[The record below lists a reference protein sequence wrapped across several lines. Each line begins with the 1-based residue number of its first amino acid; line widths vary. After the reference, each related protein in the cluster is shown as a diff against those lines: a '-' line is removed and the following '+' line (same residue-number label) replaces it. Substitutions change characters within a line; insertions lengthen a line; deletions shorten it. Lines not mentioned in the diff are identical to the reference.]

1 MSEKKK
7 ILVTGATGAQGGSVA
22 DFLLKSGNYSVRA
35 LTRDAGSEKALNL
48 KDKGAEIAEG
58 NMEDVTS
65 LIDAMKDCYGVFGVT
80 SFWEHFQKEF
90 EHGKNLVDAVSKSN
104 IEHFVFSTL
113 PNVKK
118 ISNGKYEAP
127 HLDLK
132 AELEEYSKS
141 KDLKATYVHAAFY
154 FENFYTFFPPQK
166 QEDGS
171 FTFGFPQENNLR
183 GISIEDLGG
192 IVLNIFDHPSEYIGK
207 TIFAAGDSIT
217 PAEYAATMSE
227 VLGKK
232 VIFNYIPQDIFAGFG
247 FPGADDLAAMFAF
260 QQEFLPPPH
269 TDADDSRKMYPELK
283 TFKQWMED
291 NKDKF
296 GFLA

>member
-1 MSEKKK
+1 MSEKKR

-22 DFLLKSGNYSVRA
+22 NFLLKSGKYSVRA
-35 LTRDAGSEKALNL
+35 LTRDAGSERALNL
-48 KDKGAEIAEG
+48 KDAGAEIVEG
-58 NMEDVTS
+58 NMDDVQS

-80 SFWEHFQKEF
+80 SFWEHFQKEYD
-90 EHGKNLVDAVSKSN
+90 HGKNLVDAVSKSN

-113 PNVKK
+113 PGVKK

-132 AELEEYSKS
+132 AELEDYSKS
-141 KDLKATYVHAAFY
+141 MNLKATYVHAAFY
-154 FENFYTFFPPQK
+154 YENFLAFFPPQK
-166 QEDGS
+166 QADGS
-171 FTFGFPQENNLR
+171 FAFGFPQENNLR

-192 IVLNIFDHPSEYIGK
+192 IVLYVFEHPEEYIGK

-217 PAEYAATMSE
+217 PAEYAAVMSE
-227 VLGKK
+227 ILDKK
-232 VIFNYIPQDIFAGFG
+232 INFNFVPQDVFAGFG
-247 FPGADDLAAMFAF
+247 FPGAEDLAGMFAF

-269 TDADDSRKMYPELK
+269 TDADDSRKMFPELK
-283 TFKQWMED
+283 TFRQWMEL